1 MVKRIEKPHG
11 TTSMAQSD
19 IVAIAAYMAGAA
31 KKRVDM
37 EDIAVK
43 ANEIAPGRFSWR
55 KYKEQIDLELI
66 YKHLWDLTKPDHGS
80 YVTGTK
86 NEGWMLTLAGTTF
99 AEKAVAIVEGM
110 NLGKVRLTKADEQRM
125 KRDRVRML
133 AEPAYK
139 KVADGHA
146 DKVTIVEAERFF
158 RLDDYVVGQA
168 RERKLAQAEN
178 AFHDDPKL
186 ATAVANAAQL
196 VRNKK

>member
-1 MVKRIEKPHG
+1 MAKKSEKPAG
-11 TTSMAQSD
+11 TLSLAQSD
-19 IVAIAAYMAGAA
+19 IVALAAYMAGAA

-55 KYKEQIDLELI
+55 KYKDQIDLELI
-66 YKHLWDLTKPDHGS
+66 YKHLWDLTREDNGA
-80 YVTGTK
+80 YVSGTK

-99 AEKAVAIVEGM
+99 AEKTISTVEGV
-110 NLGKVRLTKADEQRM
+110 NLGKVRMTKTDERRT

-133 AEPAYK
+133 SEVAYT
-139 KVADGHA
+139 KVADGRA
-146 DKVTIVEAERFF
+146 DEVTIAEAERFF
-158 RLDDYVVGQA
+158 RLDDYVIGPA

-186 ATAVANAAQL
+186 GPAVTNAAKL
-196 VRNKK
+196 VRSKN

>member
-1 MVKRIEKPHG
+1 
-11 TTSMAQSD
+11 MAQSD

-99 AEKAVAIVEGM
+99 AETAVETVEGM

-133 AEPAYK
+133 SEPAYK
-139 KVADGHA
+139 KIAEGRA
-146 DKVTIVEAERFF
+146 GEVTVVEAERFF

-186 ATAVANAAQL
+186 GPAIANAAKL
-196 VRNKK
+196 VRSKK

>member
-1 MVKRIEKPHG
+1 MVKKIEKPNG
-11 TTSMAQSD
+11 TTTMAQSD

-43 ANEIAPGRFSWR
+43 ANQIAPGRFSWR

-99 AEKAVAIVEGM
+99 AEQAIETVEGM

-133 AEPAYK
+133 SEPAYK
-139 KVADGHA
+139 KAAEGRA
-146 DKVTIVEAERFF
+146 SEVTVVEAERFF

-186 ATAVANAAQL
+186 GPAVANAAQL
-196 VRNKK
+196 VRSKK